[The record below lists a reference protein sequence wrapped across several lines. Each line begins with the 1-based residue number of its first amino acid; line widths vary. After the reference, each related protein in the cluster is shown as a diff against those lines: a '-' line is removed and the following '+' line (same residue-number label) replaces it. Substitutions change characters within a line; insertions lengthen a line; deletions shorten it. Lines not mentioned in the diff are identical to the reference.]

1 MRRRRAEAGI
11 RSGQFGSFDSSAIR
25 GRELICGGSSLPLS
39 KALSS
44 IKRAS
49 ASADALCSGLK
60 GRIPSKGMKR
70 ESPMHRLGD
79 RHSPGRASARG
90 SDDLRIAIPERL
102 KREGFAKSGE
112 LEKCLSKH

>member
-11 RSGQFGSFDSSAIR
+11 CSGQFGSFDSSAIR

-60 GRIPSKGMKR
+60 GR
-70 ESPMHRLGD
+70 SPVQGDETGVSDAPVGGPAQPGPRLG
-79 RHSPGRASARG
+79 
-90 SDDLRIAIPERL
+90 
-102 KREGFAKSGE
+102 
-112 LEKCLSKH
+112 